1 MVTVSQELSPQSL
14 HWTAMLPGGH
24 LSLPCV
30 SYHRL
35 LAFPE
40 AFAFIPWL
48 LLQQQKGLALWYLS

>member
-1 MVTVSQELSPQSL
+1 M
-14 HWTAMLPGGH
+14 AMLPGGH

-40 AFAFIPWL
+40 VFAFIPWL
-48 LLQQQKGLALWYLS
+48 LLQQQKGMALWYLS